1 MKYGSEDFE
10 QLKKTVGD
18 FFQNGPLGDIRV
30 YWYMIY
36 PYKDG
41 EDHYLDKF
49 SKADVRKNVINF
61 LYDKCFG
68 KRHSIVEKTETL
80 IGEIWDYGLPDKEQE
95 RDVFQALAWD
105 TTMFLKNNCCWDYEQ
120 TREVGESDTD
130 MVRKTYGLIRTPD
143 GREELSC
150 LLKGYLEDKSLPVKL
165 QAELEELQMRMM
177 HCPPPERTPEISIK
191 NPYELRFYVRWI
203 QELSEA
209 YYTLPAKTY
218 LYLKQ
223 HKVLQDYIVPKF
235 QEYRSMACHEVVSDI
250 MAYIQSR
257 EEVYKSMMA
266 VMGKEHLE
274 PGERISAPDWNY
286 IRDIEPGCIEAIA
299 LGKGL
304 YLGEALDVFYDSW
317 LALQLEQGKER
328 QSIMS
333 TRQLTDL
340 LCETEPELF
349 HKYQSQPAAQEHG
362 REKPARPR

>member
-68 KRHSIVEKTETL
+68 KRQSIVEKTEAL

-105 TTMFLKNNCCWDYEQ
+105 TTMLLKNNCCWDYEQ

-130 MVRKTYGLIRTPD
+130 MVRKTYNLIRTPD

-165 QAELEELQMRMM
+165 QVELEELQMRLM

-209 YYTLPAKTY
+209 Y
-218 LYLKQ
+218 
-223 HKVLQDYIVPKF
+223 
-235 QEYRSMACHEVVSDI
+235 
-250 MAYIQSR
+250 
-257 EEVYKSMMA
+257 
-266 VMGKEHLE
+266 
-274 PGERISAPDWNY
+274 
-286 IRDIEPGCIEAIA
+286 
-299 LGKGL
+299 
-304 YLGEALDVFYDSW
+304 
-317 LALQLEQGKER
+317 
-328 QSIMS
+328 
-333 TRQLTDL
+333 
-340 LCETEPELF
+340 
-349 HKYQSQPAAQEHG
+349 
-362 REKPARPR
+362 